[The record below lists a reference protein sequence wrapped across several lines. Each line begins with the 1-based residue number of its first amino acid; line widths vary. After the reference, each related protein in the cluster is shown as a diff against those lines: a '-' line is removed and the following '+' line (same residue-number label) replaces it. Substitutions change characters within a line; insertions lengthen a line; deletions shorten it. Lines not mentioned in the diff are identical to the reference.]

1 MNILKAAIGLVIAL
15 CFLVALAWFLFRV
28 ASIPSN
34 HSLSYDAY
42 LSIMLTALGVMVA
55 TFAILVGLAAI
66 WGYAGLKDYI
76 REIAIKKVDK
86 AVQDR
91 LKKYPAAADVLS
103 TLEQLRKHA
112 EFWDEMRNQVVTGP
126 EPKSVAT
133 ASKTVVQ
140 EGIAETPLESIEG
153 QATPIAEYPGEEEG
167 HGTRGS

>member
-1 MNILKAAIGLVIAL
+1 MNILKASIGLVLAL
-15 CFLVALAWFLFRV
+15 CFLITLAWFLFRV

-34 HSLSYDAY
+34 HALSYDAY

-76 REIAIKKVDK
+76 REIAIKKVDH
-86 AVQDR
+86 AVQEA

-112 EFWDEMRNQVVTGP
+112 QFWDDITNKVVTGP
-126 EPKSVAT
+126 EP
-133 ASKTVVQ
+133 
-140 EGIAETPLESIEG
+140 
-153 QATPIAEYPGEEEG
+153 
-167 HGTRGS
+167 GSGLF